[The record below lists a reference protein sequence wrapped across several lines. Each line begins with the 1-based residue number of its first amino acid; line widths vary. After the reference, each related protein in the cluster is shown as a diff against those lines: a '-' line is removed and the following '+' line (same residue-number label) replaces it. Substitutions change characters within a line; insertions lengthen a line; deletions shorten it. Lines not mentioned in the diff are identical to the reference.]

1 MLASTIKTNNRWRAS
16 ASLIIVTPAAVAG
29 EDFKVLMLK
38 RTEATA
44 IAANQTVFPGGL
56 LETDADESVAW
67 LQYFEE
73 FGVTQASLRDLILVS
88 EERPAILAPQ
98 GTGCYDRFF
107 KRSKIWAREITLR
120 LAALRECFEEVGIL
134 LCRNQAQLTQTVEVA
149 QAAQLEHDFLKT
161 WQARVH
167 RNPSDFLELF
177 RQLKVVPDLWAL
189 HEWSAWATPAFV
201 NKRQLCSQSP

>member
-1 MLASTIKTNNRWRAS
+1 
-16 ASLIIVTPAAVAG
+16 
-29 EDFKVLMLK
+29 MLK

-107 KRSKIWAREITLR
+107 KRSKIWAR
-120 LAALRECFEEVGIL
+120 
-134 LCRNQAQLTQTVEVA
+134 
-149 QAAQLEHDFLKT
+149 
-161 WQARVH
+161 
-167 RNPSDFLELF
+167 
-177 RQLKVVPDLWAL
+177 
-189 HEWSAWATPAFV
+189 
-201 NKRQLCSQSP
+201 